1 MSFNNF
7 KNYLLR
13 NLLQDSFSFYKE
25 ETKQNQEIS
34 NVNSDFPKNQ
44 ENFIKSFLNNLDD
57 LHIYFST
64 DENINQDF
72 GAFLLNFNNKTNS
85 LKKNKNESYNF
96 TKYLDDLYIFD
107 KLEKKF
113 LRYYIV
119 RYGFDNT
126 KNFLLKYKNYKNKTI
141 ILSELFGITES
152 QIKYEIENLYLK
164 KPLDF
169 ILKRHNYIGL
179 LDKRNILDL
188 YNVLECIMTNLNYSN
203 FDVYLELY
211 KINLFS
217 NYFNKFMIRNRIKNL
232 EN

>member
-164 KPLDF
+164 KP
-169 ILKRHNYIGL
+169 
-179 LDKRNILDL
+179 
-188 YNVLECIMTNLNYSN
+188 
-203 FDVYLELY
+203 
-211 KINLFS
+211 
-217 NYFNKFMIRNRIKNL
+217 
-232 EN
+232 